1 MGLSFGAV
9 DCCVAIAAYRFQ
21 VRHIPRQKIKVSL
34 ADAALKWTDDM
45 VNLVAWCNTALFCAF
60 LTQPAIAPQ
69 HSFTDGP
76 PSRIVVNQLMA
87 ALGVE

>member
-34 ADAALKWTDDM
+34 ADAALKWTDDV
-45 VNLVAWCNTALFCAF
+45 VNLVAWRNTALFCAF
-60 LTQPAIAPQ
+60 LAKAVVALQ
-69 HSFTDGP
+69 HRFTDWP
-76 PSRIVVNQLMA
+76 PTRIVVHQLMA
-87 ALGVE
+87 ALVIE